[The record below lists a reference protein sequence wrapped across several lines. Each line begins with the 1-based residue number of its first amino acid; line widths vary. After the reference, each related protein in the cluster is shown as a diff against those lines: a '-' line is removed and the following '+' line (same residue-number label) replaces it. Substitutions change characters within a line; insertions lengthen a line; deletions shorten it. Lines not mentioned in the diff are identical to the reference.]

1 MSNFI
6 DILIINKQMRIEVT
20 MNTTI
25 DILSSHRSVR
35 KFTDKPVDDA
45 LVQTLVKTAQCAAT
59 SNHVQAY
66 TIIRI
71 RNKETRQQIAN
82 LAGPQIWV
90 EQAPVFLVFCADLT
104 RLQSAC
110 DLNKVTAQIGWAEQ
124 FVVAT
129 VDTALLAQNL
139 MVAAES
145 MGLGGVFI
153 GGIRN
158 DPEKVCD
165 LLEIP
170 DNAYP
175 VFGMCLGYPDHPPE
189 VKPRLPLG
197 LVLREETFSGPDS
210 NEKSADDLAAYDKT
224 MRDYYLNRDS
234 NLKDQTWQ
242 GQMAEFIGRVNRPH
256 MKSFLEKKGFFLT

>member
-1 MSNFI
+1 
-6 DILIINKQMRIEVT
+6 
-20 MNTTI
+20 MNPTL
-25 DILSSHRSVR
+25 DLLASHRSVR
-35 KFTDKPVDDA
+35 KFTDQPVDDS
-45 LVQTLVKTAQCAAT
+45 LVQTLVKSAQCAAT

-66 TIIRI
+66 TLIRV
-71 RNKETRQQIAN
+71 RNKVTRKQIAD

-104 RLQSAC
+104 RLESAC
-110 DLNKVTAQIGWAEQ
+110 GLNGITAQIGWAEQ

-145 MGLGGVFI
+145 VGLGGVFI

-158 DPEKVCD
+158 DPGKVCN

-175 VFGMCLGYPDHPPE
+175 VFGMCLGYPDHPPG
-189 VKPRLPLG
+189 VKPRLPLS
-197 LVLREETFSGPDS
+197 LVLREETFWGTSPKE
-210 NEKSADDLAAYDKT
+210 NQQDDLAAYDQT
-224 MRDYYLNRDS
+224 MRHYYLNRDS

-242 GQMAEFIGRVNRPH
+242 GQMAEFTGRVNRPH